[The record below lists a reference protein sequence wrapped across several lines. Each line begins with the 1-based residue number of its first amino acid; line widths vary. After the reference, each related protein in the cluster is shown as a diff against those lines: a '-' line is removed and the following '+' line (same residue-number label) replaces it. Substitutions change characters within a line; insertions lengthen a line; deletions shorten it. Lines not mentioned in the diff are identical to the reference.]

1 MVKTN
6 QAEIDEMSE
15 QTETAFE
22 DQIIQAIKN
31 RIKDEVRKG
40 DYTRIE
46 YQHRKVVPLSM
57 IEKAWSLVDWDEI
70 IRELR
75 LEMQTRICN
84 AMMGAM
90 ETEIKTDVKAL
101 MAIAGVR
108 EKLRVNVYPALMAT
122 LNAEK
127 QP

>member
-1 MVKTN
+1 
-6 QAEIDEMSE
+6 MSE
-15 QTETAFE
+15 QESSFE
-22 DQIIQAIKN
+22 EQILQAIKN

-46 YQHRKVVPLSM
+46 HQHRKTVPLAM
-57 IEKAWSLVDWDEI
+57 IEKAWGMVDWDEV
-70 IRELR
+70 IRDLR
-75 LEMQTRICN
+75 TEMQTRICN

-108 EKLRVNVYPALMAT
+108 EKLRVNVYPVLMAT
-122 LNAEK
+122 LNAE
-127 QP
+127 QVR